1 MHHPIDRLT
10 HTTAF
15 VTPVV
20 EHWLEWEGSFR
31 HHVFCV
37 AETNADSDCAIW
49 TMDGQ
54 LRYPTL
60 VPYEDPSDWEVA
72 DPGTTDKQATLELSV
87 GFVSWTGRI
96 SEVLAG
102 EELAVGRCQ
111 HRDLHRLWPR
121 LMSLELVCPNPE
133 ANYWISLQ
141 CLESTSSGMLLEH
154 LWWCIHSIDWCEDI
168 CHPRDVSNLNVDLKT
183 VYQIEQLG
191 RYLQ

>member
-1 MHHPIDRLT
+1 
-10 HTTAF
+10 
-15 VTPVV
+15 
-20 EHWLEWEGSFR
+20 
-31 HHVFCV
+31 
-37 AETNADSDCAIW
+37 
-49 TMDGQ
+49 MDGQ

-72 DPGTTDKQATLELSV
+72 DPGTTDMQATLELSV
-87 GFVSWTGRI
+87 GFVSWTGII

-121 LMSLELVCPNPE
+121 LMSLKLVCPNPE

-183 VYQIEQLG
+183 CLPDWTAGTLPSIVWRNESSLLVNMGCHHRIVGGYHKLNWILLPEWTAWIPAVNS
-191 RYLQ
+191 